1 MRSIR
6 LPRLDWRDPALAAG
20 LTLFLV
26 FGTPL
31 VPRGQGIEIHLDPLG
46 YALLVVSGMTLAFRR
61 VAPTTVLVVTS
72 LATIAYYYFAYP
84 GFFQPSAVLV
94 SLYTVAALGARWM
107 ALVSGVALCAGLLLI
122 SFRPSGISDRRTFD
136 GPLWVGGWF
145 AAVIVAAETA
155 RQRKAYLN
163 EVEQRAVDALRTKEE
178 AARLRATE
186 ERLSIARELHDS
198 LTHAISLVNAQIN
211 VAVHLMDRDPARS
224 RAALFAVK
232 DASKQAMGELRSALE
247 VLRHDDEPDR
257 LHSLRQLSDLV
268 KASEQHGVAVTLTV
282 SGDIPPISQDVD
294 LAAYRIVQES
304 LTNAARHSRAATVS
318 VDVRYD
324 DDKVTVRIED
334 DGAADSSSV
343 VHEGVGIRGMRE
355 RVAALGGEFEVGP
368 RPTSGFAVK
377 AVLPL
382 GRSDDG
388 IGGTAS

>member
-6 LPRLDWRDPALAAG
+6 LTRMDWRDPAFAAG

-26 FGTPL
+26 IGTPL
-31 VPRGQGIEIHLDPLG
+31 VPRGQGIEIQLDPLG
-46 YALLVVSGMTLAFRR
+46 YTLLIVSGLTLAFRR
-61 VAPTTVLVVTS
+61 VAPTAVLAVTS
-72 LATIAYYYFAYP
+72 LATIVYYYFAYP
-84 GFFQPSAVLV
+84 GFFQPSAALV
-94 SLYTVAALGARWM
+94 SLYTVAALGARWT
-107 ALVSGVALCAGLLLI
+107 ALVSGAALCAGLLLI
-122 SFRPSGISDRRTFD
+122 SFRPAGLPDRQAFD

-178 AARLRATE
+178 AAKLRATE
-186 ERLSIARELHDS
+186 ERLRIARELHDS

-211 VAVHLMDRDPARS
+211 VAAHLFDRDPDRS
-224 RAALFAVK
+224 RTALFAVK

-247 VLRHDDEPDR
+247 VLRHDDEPER
-257 LHSLRQLSDLV
+257 PHSLRQLPDLV
-268 KASEQHGVAVTLTV
+268 KASEQQGVAVKVTV
-282 SGDIPPISQDVD
+282 SGDSPAVSQHVD

-304 LTNAARHSRAATVS
+304 LTNAARHSRASTVS

-324 DDKVTVRIED
+324 YDKVTVRIED
-334 DGAADSSSV
+334 DGEADSSSV
-343 VHEGVGIRGMRE
+343 VREGVGIRGMRE

-368 RPTSGFAVK
+368 RPTRGFAVK

-382 GRSDDG
+382 GRSEDDN
-388 IGGTAS
+388 GGTA